1 MSVLIHKVFYFITKH
16 GWGLVFSLMLQDV
29 YILPLI
35 LPLGRQS
42 LKYSYHPTLYG
53 KLLLTPDASS
63 LDYIFVCGDVEVPLK
78 KLRSKLKKRSA
89 VSSAGGGLPSGVA
102 NRVSLFLSPSLYPLP
117 LPSTL
122 QSKVVMG
129 RAQLTNLGTV
139 RTQKII

>member
-1 MSVLIHKVFYFITKH
+1 
-16 GWGLVFSLMLQDV
+16 MLQDV

-53 KLLLTPDASS
+53 KILLTPDASS

-89 VSSAGGGLPSGVA
+89 VSSAGGALPSGVA

-129 RAQLTNLGTV
+129 RA
-139 RTQKII
+139 